1 LFLTLP
7 VKEVVVVDKPKK
19 KIRLGTE
26 RKGITQRFRIG
37 NLKGYMTVNEAV
49 IDGRP
54 MPAEIFMYVAKEGGT
69 LSGFVNA
76 TALLIS
82 MCLQYGVP
90 LEELCT
96 KFIGW
101 RFEPE
106 GYVENADDI
115 KYAESMLDYIF
126 RWMALR
132 YLGKDWLKKLDL
144 TEGRRQPVGTP
155 VAWEEV
161 E

>member
-7 VKEVVVVDKPKK
+7 VEVAVVDKPKK
-19 KIRLGTE
+19 KIRLAIE
-26 RKGITQRFRIG
+26 RKGITRRFRIG

-49 IDGRP
+49 VDGKP
-54 MPAEIFMYVAKEGGT
+54 MPGEIFMSVAKEGGT

-76 TALLIS
+76 TAILVS

-90 LEELCT
+90 LEVLCS

-106 GYVENADDI
+106 GYIEDADEI
-115 KYAESMLDYIF
+115 KYAESVLDYIF

-132 YLGKDWLKKLDL
+132 YLGKAWLKKLDL
-144 TEGRRQPVGTP
+144 AEGRRQPMGVS
-155 VAWEEV
+155 VVWDEDD
-161 E
+161 